1 MTFDFSSATD
11 QELYILMS
19 VAKSELAEVQEKI
32 KNISHALEERYF
44 EQANDALLQQGKDFG
59 SVTLSRD
66 GHDIKITK
74 RKRREWDQ
82 DKLRAVLDKMSPED
96 ARHYADVKL
105 SVSEAKYN
113 NAPPEIKAALSDCTT
128 VHLTGVG
135 VEITEAKD
143 A

>member
-1 MTFDFSSATD
+1 MTFDYSSATD

-19 VAKSELAEVQEKI
+19 EAKTELAEVQEKI
-32 KNISHALEERYF
+32 KHMNSVLEDRYF

-66 GHDIKITK
+66 GHDIKVTK

-82 DKLRAVLDKMSPED
+82 DKLRAVLDRMSPED

-113 NAPPEIKAALSDCTT
+113 NAPPEIRAALSDCTT

-135 VEITEAKD
+135 VEIVEAKD